1 MLIVLCP
8 NISPNWCI
16 RNLCP
21 EGNQRAEDLRTLEEN
36 STPRAIGSQPTVRN
50 EIIWRGLKN
59 NKAGSHPRSL
69 IYYSEMLH
77 GACNRFPGNSNVQ
90 SRSRSTAVGA
100 LNCWLG
106 NQYVPNHILAFTS
119 PVATL
124 STKEPLLSDL
134 LVTAMIL
141 L

>member
-59 NKAGSHPRSL
+59 NKAGSHPRNL

-100 LNCWLG
+100 LNCWL
-106 NQYVPNHILAFTS
+106 VK
-119 PVATL
+119 PVRSEPHSSIHL
-124 STKEPLLSDL
+124 SCCHPIYKRTFAL
-134 LVTAMIL
+134 
-141 L
+141 